1 MKCKKIY
8 LCKVLR
14 DSRRSSPKECARK
27 CITMA
32 IKASHIK
39 GFVALSP
46 ILVFLGIYLVSSI
59 IAGDFYRIPISSAFV
74 IASAYAIAVT
84 PGKISE
90 RMAIFSRGA
99 GNGNV
104 LLMIW
109 IFILAGAFA
118 ATAREMGAVEA
129 TVSATLSIIP
139 GNLLLAGLFLTACFI
154 SFAIGTSVGTI
165 VALVPI
171 AAGVATQTG
180 VPMPQMAAVV
190 VGGAFFG
197 DNLSFIS
204 DTTIAST
211 QAAGC
216 DMRSKFKANI
226 TIVLPAVAV
235 VLGIYLFRG
244 IDGNVGAE
252 APGGVAIVKLIPYL
266 LVIGLALAGV
276 SVTLILFAGI
286 LSCAIVGFCTGALTW
301 TSWLS
306 SVGNGISGMG
316 ELIIITLLSGGM
328 LALISHNGGLH
339 YLIGGLTKRVGGV
352 RAAQLS
358 IAALVSLANVC
369 TANNTIAI
377 ITTGEMAKRIGDKFG
392 VAPRRIASLLDTF
405 SCVIQGILP
414 YGAQLLMAASLA
426 GISSS
431 SIIPFLYYPMALA
444 VSALF
449 AILVNP
455 AKE

>member
-1 MKCKKIY
+1 
-8 LCKVLR
+8 
-14 DSRRSSPKECARK
+14 
-27 CITMA
+27 MA
-32 IKASHIK
+32 FKASHIK
-39 GFVALSP
+39 GLLALSP
-46 ILVFLGIYLVSSI
+46 IVVFLGIYLVSSI
-59 IAGDFYRIPISSAFV
+59 IAGDFYKIPISAAFLL
-74 IASAYAIAVT
+74 ASAYAIVIT

-90 RMAIFSRGA
+90 RVTIFSQGA
-99 GNGNV
+99 GNRNV

-118 ATAREMGAVEA
+118 ATAKEMGAVEA

-139 GNLLLAGLFLTACFI
+139 GKLLLAGLFLTACFI

-171 AAGVATQTG
+171 AAGVAAQTG
-180 VPMPQMAAVV
+180 VALPQMAAVV

-216 DMRSKFKANI
+216 SMRSKFKANI
-226 TIVLPAVAV
+226 LIVLPAVAV
-235 VLGIYLFRG
+235 VLGVYLFQG
-244 IDGNVGAE
+244 IDGNVGAA
-252 APGGVAIVKLIPYL
+252 APGGVELVKLLPYL
-266 LVIGLALAGV
+266 LVIGLALAGINV
-276 SVTLILFAGI
+276 MLILLVGI
-286 LSCAIVGFCTGALTW
+286 LSCAVVGFCTGTLTW

-306 SVGNGISGMG
+306 AIGSGVSGMG
-316 ELIIITLLSGGM
+316 ELIIITLLAGGM

-339 YLIGGLTKRVGGV
+339 YLIGGLTKRVHGPRG
-352 RAAQLS
+352 AQFS
-358 IAALVSLANVC
+358 MAALVSLANIC

-392 VAPRRIASLLDTF
+392 VAPRRIASILDTF
-405 SCVIQGILP
+405 SCVIQGLLP

-431 SIIPFLYYPMALA
+431 AIIPYLYYPMALA
-444 VSALF
+444 VSALM
-449 AILVNP
+449 AIIITPVR
-455 AKE
+455 AKGAPVRE